1 MVLKLKR
8 KKKHEEHVDESWL
21 IPYADI
27 LTLLLALFIVLFAA
41 SDVDAKK
48 FKAISESFNVELQ
61 GGTGLLDQ
69 SAPVELDT
77 DTSPFA
83 IIPEEGMTE
92 EMLEDLEAVRD
103 RKELGEFQEK
113 IELYIDEKGLSP
125 KLQTEL
131 TDKGLMLTINEGVLY
146 QSGSADIDEQAQT
159 IASELS
165 ELLVSD
171 PPRMIYIEGHTDNVP
186 AVGGEFE
193 SNWELSSARA
203 INFMKILLENGD
215 LDPRKFSATG
225 YSEYQ
230 PIAGNDTKEGRAQ
243 NRRVEV
249 LISPYESQP
258 ETEE

>member
-1 MVLKLKR
+1 MVLGLKR
-8 KKKHEEHVDESWL
+8 KKKHEDHVDESWL

-41 SDVDAKK
+41 SEVDAQK
-48 FKAISESFNVELQ
+48 FKAISESFNIELQ
-61 GGTGLLDQ
+61 GGTGILDQ
-69 SAPVELDT
+69 SAPVELDSS
-77 DTSPFA
+77 SPFA
-83 IIPEEGMTE
+83 ELADEGVTE
-92 EMLEDLEAVRD
+92 EMLEEVRAARD
-103 RKELGEFQEK
+103 RKELGEFQERL
-113 IELYIDEKGLSP
+113 ESYIADKGLSP
-125 KLQTEL
+125 KIETQL
-131 TDKGLMLTINEGVLY
+131 TDKGLMLTISEGVLY
-146 QSGSADIDEQAQT
+146 QSGSADIGAEART

-186 AVGGEFE
+186 AEGGEFA

-215 LDPRKFSATG
+215 LDPQKFSATG

-230 PIAGNDTKEGRAQ
+230 PIETNETAEGRAK

-249 LISPYESQP
+249 LISPYQQ

>member
-1 MVLKLKR
+1 MKR

-41 SDVDAKK
+41 SEVDAQK
-48 FKAISESFNVELQ
+48 FKAISESFNIELQ
-61 GGTGLLDQ
+61 GGTGILDQ
-69 SAPVELDT
+69 SAPVELDNS
-77 DTSPFA
+77 SPFA
-83 IIPEEGMTE
+83 EIAEEGVTE
-92 EMLEDLEAVRD
+92 ELLEEVRAARD
-103 RKELGEFQEK
+103 RKELMEFQEK
-113 IELYIDEKGLSP
+113 LESYIADKGLSP
-125 KLQTEL
+125 RLETEL

-146 QSGSADIDEQAQT
+146 QSGSADIDEQANL

-186 AVGGEFE
+186 TAGGEFD

-215 LDPRKFSATG
+215 LDPQKFSATG

-230 PIAGNDTKEGRAQ
+230 PIASNDTAQGRAE

-249 LISPYESQP
+249 LISPYQE